1 MNDRF
6 VTRVL
11 RRDFPGWE
19 LLGRD
24 IDGCLFAWLPD
35 HKPALIAFG
44 EDLPDLLFEVGR
56 KAAVAEGRDWP
67 VKC

>member
-1 MNDRF
+1 MDEQLTVRA
-6 VTRVL
+6 L

-24 IDGCLFAWLPD
+24 IDGCLFACLPD
-35 HKPALIAFG
+35 HQPALIAFG
-44 EDLPDLLFEVGR
+44 EDLPDLMYEIAR
-56 KAAVAEGRDWP
+56 KLAIAEGRAGP